1 MGVVWALVF
10 VLEEDG
16 NVTIRGAVD
25 AVVKLSVVKVVTV
38 SVSIVC
44 LFYSIVAA
52 AAAAI
57 KMCCFQHLSK

>member
-1 MGVVWALVF
+1 M
-10 VLEEDG
+10 
-16 NVTIRGAVD
+16 TIRGAVD

-38 SVSIVC
+38 SVYIVC